1 MTDPLMWSLSAMDWP
16 TPATDCPVPQRGQL
30 WRAAWGDAAALVV
43 IAGSVTGRRIPVM
56 IATADRVGDEST
68 VTATTENN
76 MRPTVWTGV
85 HAEIMMFTLDHR
97 IGDLTASSLATVAA
111 AEAGTHLSEWAPIT
125 SVLDDRTLIRLALKE
140 KLQAFAEVDWVPD
153 TAEGLLSLAQLAG
166 DSGVSASEIA
176 AHLKITPGAARRLLQ
191 GRAELTEE
199 QRRAVSEL
207 IGPVLHSN
215 LRIDDDLVV
224 AIDRPEHRPQLRLI
238 AARSHEGDEAA
249 ARIDRAQRVMA
260 MAARHRSTG
269 ERNWAEL
276 TRLALDED

>member
-1 MTDPLMWSLSAMDWP
+1 MTDPLMRSLSAMDWP
-16 TPATDCPVPQRGQL
+16 TPAMDCPVPQRGQL

-43 IAGSVTGRRIPVM
+43 IAGSVAGRRIPVM

-68 VTATTENN
+68 VAATTENN
-76 MRPTVWTGV
+76 MRVAVWAGV

-97 IGDLTASSLATVAA
+97 IGDLTESSLAKVAA

-153 TAEGLLSLAQLAG
+153 TVEDLPPLAQLAG
-166 DSGVSASEIA
+166 DSGVSAGEIA

-215 LRIDDDLVV
+215 LRIDDDLV
-224 AIDRPEHRPQLRLI
+224 ATIDRPENRLQLRLI
-238 AARSHEGDEAA
+238 ADRSYSGDEVA
-249 ARIDRAQRVMA
+249 ARIASAQRVMA
-260 MAARHRSTG
+260 MAARHRSKG